1 MKKFATIIISAM
13 ILAGCASGG
22 TSSSIPESST
32 YTTEIS
38 WADNGNYVCAV
49 ENPDFDGDVISA
61 GTYTAS
67 SVGTTS
73 QKGDIMVVWDI
84 YVSDTLYDRIADLK
98 EDEFVLSVGGIEKSG
113 GEVTVEEGQYLY
125 IKYNDVLGNPCGYVD
140 LQLKK

>member
-1 MKKFATIIISAM
+1 MKKFLAAVM
-13 ILAGCASGG
+13 CAAILSGCASSSPSE
-22 TSSSIPESST
+22 SSSQSSP
-32 YTTEIS
+32 YLTEIN
-38 WADNGNYVCAV
+38 WADESHYICAV

-73 QKGDIMVVWDI
+73 QRGDIMVIWDI
-84 YVSDTLYDRIADLK
+84 YVSDTLYNRISDLK
-98 EDEFVLSVGGIEKSG
+98 DDEFVLSVGGIDKSG
-113 GEVTVEEGQYLY
+113 GEVTVEKGQYLY